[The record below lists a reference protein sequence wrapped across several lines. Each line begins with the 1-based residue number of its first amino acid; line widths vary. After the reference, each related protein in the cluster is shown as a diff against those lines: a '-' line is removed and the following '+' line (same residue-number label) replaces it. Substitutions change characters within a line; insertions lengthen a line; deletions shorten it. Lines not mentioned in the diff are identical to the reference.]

1 VVHATLNTSI
11 APIQPEKTVQFH
23 PKKRRNAA
31 VSPRLAVVACAV
43 AVACAAAGRVEASIV
58 LPTATLQAE
67 MMWEVDAEGL
77 AAEQQQTHSVPQA
90 VVQVPTPPS
99 DWETLLAKLGR
110 LSPASPHSDAG
121 SGPASAGSHSTSS
134 FALHHALS
142 LPELLP
148 LVGAVAVSD
157 WADVPVG
164 FRVDLLR
171 PPRVSA

>member
-1 VVHATLNTSI
+1 MN
-11 APIQPEKTVQFH
+11 FH
-23 PKKRRNAA
+23 LPQRRNAA
-31 VSPRLAVVACAV
+31 VSRRLAVVACAV
-43 AVACAAAGRVEASIV
+43 AVAFAAAGRVEASIV
-58 LPTATLQAE
+58 LPTAALQVD

-77 AAEQQQTHSVPQA
+77 AAEQQQTQTVPTA

-110 LSPASPHSDAG
+110 LSPANPPQDAG
-121 SGPASAGSHSTSS
+121 SGPVGLGSHSTSS

-142 LPELLP
+142 LPEMLP
-148 LVGAVAVSD
+148 LVGEVAVSD

-171 PPRVSA
+171 PPRG